1 MKSHQNLV
9 KIVLIL
15 FITFF
20 TPIIDENSLQA
31 SDLYKKN
38 LGIATWANDTTL
50 SGWQNNLGWK
60 THSKQYMKKYEI
72 ENNGEEPI
80 TVINVGE
87 ERNIVLSII
96 ETIRYNKLII

>member
-50 SGWQNNLGWK
+50 SGWRNNLGWK
-60 THSKQYMKKYEI
+60 THSKQHTLYVNSTLLDTIEI
-72 ENNGEEPI
+72 NEFNISIAI
-80 TVINVGE
+80 TC
-87 ERNIVLSII
+87 R
-96 ETIRYNKLII
+96 T